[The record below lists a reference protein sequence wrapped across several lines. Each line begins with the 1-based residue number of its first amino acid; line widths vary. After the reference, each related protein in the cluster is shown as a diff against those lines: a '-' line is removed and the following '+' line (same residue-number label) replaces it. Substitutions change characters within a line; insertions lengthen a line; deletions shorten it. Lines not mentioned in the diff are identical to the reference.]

1 MLFLQE
7 LAKWEILLLQI
18 MKNNFEKSKKSFDSY
33 VKYSSIAIQMGVIIA
48 LGIIG
53 GTYLDKW
60 LSWKFPVCTVVLSLL
75 SVAASIYVAIKD
87 LLKKQK

>member
-1 MLFLQE
+1 MLFSPVP
-7 LAKWEILLLQI
+7 AKWEILLLHS
-18 MKNNFEKSKKSFDSY
+18 MKNNLDKTKKSFDSY
-33 VKYSSIAIQMGVIIA
+33 VRYSSIAIQMGVIIA

-60 LSWKFPVCTVVLSLL
+60 LMWKFPVLTVLLSLV
-75 SVAASIYVAIKD
+75 SVVAAIYLVIKD